1 MGVEVAD
8 TNTTFTEM
16 ENLDFSDS
24 EIVSFVRHSLQSA
37 LEGDSNHYNQL
48 IGIMNSSYRLAPDEV
63 ALLSTGLKALS
74 KAVFY
79 IDITHHGK
87 LLSAIFG
94 MSLWSYGPDV
104 MDALVE
110 LIIALAA
117 SGGDLVE
124 SCLQMLV
131 SNFIP
136 PKALLHNLSQPWC
149 IKKKQQVLERVHS
162 ALINIAYLVPVSP
175 LMLEHIIPRRMP
187 HLCSEEVLIITYVE
201 NMLKLESSDLGRLV
215 GSTMIVAVVD
225 RLVDLDVEIGWDK
238 ILQDDSNK
246 GIFEMELEVA
256 PEDSKDVSFEVGKA
270 TSGSYSLAENVVAEQ
285 LDSLMVLMCEHLK
298 SCADAGRLSE
308 VFDTLLD
315 SFRIT
320 VLKAYKSKFAQFVV
334 FYACSLDPEHCGLR
348 FANML
353 EKIFMQGT
361 DPLTR
366 MSAVSYLASYLSRGR
381 FIPSSL
387 VAGTLKRLVDWC
399 LEYCH
404 SRDGKEAI
412 VNPEVHRVFY
422 SGCQAVMYLLC
433 FRMRLMVE
441 VSHLKSLLHSMPLE
455 RILRHPLDPLKVCL
469 PSIVSEFLQQAKAA
483 HLCTVSDKFI
493 FNNLLESDLSKAY
506 GGIERLDMFFPFDPC
521 LLKNCDRFIRPN
533 FVRWSMD
540 KTIYDDD
547 EDGLSDDEIDMD
559 FVDGKGEHALDYDMG
574 RSFDDRELDLVDEC
588 AYSLNNM
595 SFTPKSS
602 NFLSPMQMPALL
614 RPSTSPP
621 GSL

>member
-1 MGVEVAD
+1 MGVELAN
-8 TNTTFTEM
+8 TNSAITVM
-16 ENLDFSDS
+16 ENHDFSDS
-24 EIVSFVRHSLQSA
+24 EIVSIVRHSLKSA

-48 IGIMNSSYRLAPDEV
+48 IGIMNSSHRAAPDDI
-63 ALLSTGLKALS
+63 ALLATGLKALS
-74 KAVFY
+74 KTVFY
-79 IDITHHGK
+79 VDITHHGM
-87 LLSAIFG
+87 LLSAVFG
-94 MSLWSYGPDV
+94 MSLWNYGPDV
-104 MDALVE
+104 MDAIVE

-117 SGGDLVE
+117 SCGDLVD

-131 SNFIP
+131 GNFIP
-136 PKALLHNLSQPWC
+136 PVSLLHSLSQPWC
-149 IKKKQQVLERVHS
+149 IERKQQVLERVHS
-162 ALINIAYLVPVSP
+162 ALINIADLIPVSP
-175 LMLEHIIPRRMP
+175 LMLEHIIPLRMP
-187 HLCSEEVLIITYVE
+187 HLSKEALTVIYVE
-201 NMLKLESSDLGRLV
+201 NMLKIESNVLGSLV

-225 RLVDLDVEIGWDK
+225 RLVDLDVEIGWDE
-238 ILQDDSNK
+238 ILQDDSSK
-246 GIFEMELEVA
+246 GIFEMELEEA
-256 PEDSKDVSFEVGKA
+256 PEDAKDVGFELGKA
-270 TSGSYSLAENVVAEQ
+270 TSGPYSLGGNVVAEL
-285 LDSLMVLMCEHLK
+285 LDNLMVLMCEHLK
-298 SCADAGRLSE
+298 SCADAGRLSK

-353 EKIFMQGT
+353 EDIFMHGT

-399 LEYCH
+399 LKYCQ

-412 VNPEVHRVFY
+412 VDPEVHRVFY

-433 FRMRLMVE
+433 FRMRLMVD

-455 RILRHPLDPLKVCL
+455 RILRHPLNPLKVCL

-483 HLCTVSDKFI
+483 HLCTVSDEFI

-521 LLKNCDRFIRPN
+521 LLKDCDRFIRPN
-533 FVRWSMD
+533 FVYWSMV
-540 KTIYDDD
+540 KATYDDD
-547 EDGLSDDEIDMD
+547 EDGLSDDDIDED
-559 FVDGKGEHALDYDMG
+559 FVDVKGEHALDVDMG
-574 RSFDDRELDLVDEC
+574 RSFDDREPDLVDEC
-588 AYSLNNM
+588 VYSLNNM

-602 NFLSPMQMPALL
+602 NFLSPMRMPAML

-621 GSL
+621 